1 MENKYKKMGKEFG
14 YSHKGSYW
22 FEILLVGFLSFS
34 ATMILGLLLG
44 FESSISSLISSLI
57 SVVTVVPVARYHLE
71 LIADP
76 SEDSGVRLANSF
88 KRLNTNTLI
97 VTFITGTL

>member
-34 ATMILGLLLG
+34 ATMILGLLVG
-44 FESSISSLISSLI
+44 FESSIYS
-57 SVVTVVPVARYHLE
+57 
-71 LIADP
+71 
-76 SEDSGVRLANSF
+76 
-88 KRLNTNTLI
+88 
-97 VTFITGTL
+97 